1 VLIIVVSRSLLPQRL
16 IGCQFTVIPL
26 NHSPRLH
33 SSLHHRLTAAR
44 LQLIQGARSRCM
56 TARAVNVGRPRLRA
70 DTANRHR
77 QPPKESSNRQN
88 VYSLPVV
95 CVCHCKILILFAI
108 LCWLPG
114 YSDIGC
120 QERQPTLAA
129 NNRPSLSAR
138 MSQP

>member
-1 VLIIVVSRSLLPQRL
+1 MLIIVVSRSLLPQRL

-26 NHSPRLH
+26 TQATFVPAP
-33 SSLHHRLTAAR
+33 LTDCSQVTANPGCT
-44 LQLIQGARSRCM
+44 IEMHDGTSRQC
-56 TARAVNVGRPRLRA
+56 RPSEIA
-70 DTANRHR
+70 GDTANRHR